1 METPRDHMSELGK
14 STDSGAANGAASGQV
29 EADSPA
35 GAMRSGE
42 SFTLSPVA

>member
-1 METPRDHMSELGK
+1 MSDAGK

-35 GAMRSGE
+35 GTMRSAE
-42 SFTLSPVA
+42 SLTLSPVA